1 MNLMNFQ
8 LKAIKNLLECMEDDS
23 IREIVLKSPTGSGK
37 TIMLTHFM
45 DEYTKEHAKTV
56 FVWLTPGKGDL
67 ETQSKA
73 KMDKYIH
80 NAQTKLLADV
90 MTCGFEENDSCFINW
105 EKLTKKGNN
114 ALKDSERTNFLEWI
128 EKALNGGLSFKIIID
143 ESHQNFTDKA
153 DAIVQLF
160 KTDKIIRCSATPI
173 VDKKAKLIEIAEEDV
188 IAEGL
193 IKKLLVINENFPQT
207 IETENQ
213 TWYLLERALKKQ
225 HEIRSLFLQKG
236 VDVNP
241 LIVVQLPNNSDL
253 LCESVEQYF
262 SEQGITIENETLAV
276 WLSSRHENIDIN
288 DNGIIKNISEN
299 NSKQVAVI
307 MKQAVATGW
316 DCPRAHILVKLREN
330 MDETFEIQ
338 TIGRIRRM
346 PEAKHY
352 DNDVLDCCYLYTF
365 DQKFTAGVK
374 AALNKGAFEGK
385 DIFLKNEY
393 KYFTL
398 TKEQRTMITD
408 LRDPRK
414 ALSSIAI
421 YLKETYGLTG
431 NKKENKIRLETAGFV
446 FSDSI
451 NTYTQSGSVATI
463 ADLGDRDKFNTITVK
478 ETVNTHKLGRD
489 RHHCIGIIGREIGM
503 EYKYMQT
510 IIGKLFGDKY
520 DYSNKLLSLS
530 TRELYAF
537 IINNVDL
544 LRHSV
549 REAMAVQL
557 AQGVISPDMVSTKE
571 FILPRTCKFTYDSAS
586 KVQTESVKNVYR
598 GYLMSAEPR
607 SSTERKFEKFCENC
621 SAVDWIYKNG
631 DKGDEYLSI
640 VYLDNGNR
648 QKLFYPDYIVSM
660 RGETWIVETKGGF
673 DKAGNSEDIDIFSPK
688 KFKVLKTYLE
698 KHGLKGGF
706 VRFDKSSEELCICT
720 DNYSDDIHSDNWKI
734 LREIF
739 N

>member
-8 LKAIKNLLECMEDDS
+8 LKAIKGLLERMEDDS
-23 IREIVLKSPTGSGK
+23 VREIVLKSPTGSGK

-67 ETQSKA
+67 ETQSKD

-80 NAQTKLLADV
+80 NAQTKLLSDV
-90 MTCGFEENDSCFINW
+90 MTCGFEENDACFINW

-128 EKALNGGLSFKIIID
+128 EKALNAGLSFKMIID

-207 IETENQ
+207 IETDNQ
-213 TWYLLERALKKQ
+213 TWYLLEHALKKQ
-225 HEIRSLFLQKG
+225 REIKSVFINKG
-236 VDVNP
+236 IEVNP
-241 LIVVQLPNNSDL
+241 LIIVQLPNNSDA
-253 LCESVEQYF
+253 LCDSVEEYF
-262 SEQGITIENETLAV
+262 ATQGINIENETLAI
-276 WLSSRHENIDIN
+276 WLSGRHENI
-288 DNGIIKNISEN
+288 GNISEN
-299 NSKQVAVI
+299 DGKQIAVV

-316 DCPRAHILVKLREN
+316 DCPRTQILVKLREN

-352 DNDVLDCCYLYTF
+352 GNDTLDCCYLYTF

-374 AALNKGAFEGK
+374 AALSKGALDGK
-385 DIFLKNEY
+385 DVFLKNEY
-393 KYFTL
+393 KSFTL
-398 TKEQRTMITD
+398 TKEQRTTVTD

-414 ALSSIAI
+414 ALLSIAS
-421 YLKETYGLTG
+421 YFKSTFGLTG
-431 NKKENKIRLETAGFV
+431 NKRENQTRLETAGFV

-451 NTYTQSGSVATI
+451 NTYTQSGNVATL
-463 ADLGDRDKFNTITVK
+463 ADLKKGELNTVTVK

-489 RHHCIGIIGREIGM
+489 RHHCIGVIGREIGM

-510 IIGKLFGDKY
+510 IIGKLFGEKF
-520 DYSNKLLSLS
+520 DYSGKLLSLPA
-530 TRELYAF
+530 RELYAF

-544 LRHSV
+544 LRRNC

-557 AQGVISPDMVSTKE
+557 LQGVISPDMVSMKE
-571 FILPRTCKFTYDSAS
+571 FTLPRVCKFTYDGAG
-586 KVQTESVKNVYR
+586 KIQTESVKNVYQ
-598 GYLMSAEPR
+598 GYLLSAEPR
-607 SSTERKFEKFCENC
+607 STAEKKFEKYCEKC
-621 SAVDWIYKNG
+621 SAVEWIYKNG

-648 QKLFYPDYIVSM
+648 QKLFYPDYIVLVK
-660 RGETWIVETKGGF
+660 GETWIIETKGGF

-688 KFKVLKTYLE
+688 KFAALKEYLA
-698 KHGLKGGF
+698 KYGLKGGF
-706 VRFDKSSEELCICT
+706 VRFDSNSDELCICT
-720 DNYSDDIHSDNWKI
+720 DNYSDDITSESWK
-734 LREIF
+734 LLDEVF
-739 N
+739 